1 MDSVSHLRDFS
12 DRLPAMLVKELRQG
26 LRAPLF
32 IAPFLAVQAGAIL
45 AVGVEYER
53 GGTPGVGSPFWLV
66 AFLVV
71 VVLMPLR
78 GFAALREECEGGNSA
93 LLMLGGLSRWQI
105 VGGKWLVQIVLCGLT
120 FLSLLP
126 YLFVRYFLGGFEII
140 PNALMAVNVMTMSA
154 GVSGCI
160 IGASGYRSM
169 ALRFIV
175 AAIGIFWVMASGRMI
190 YLGLQEIDSYTGRN
204 DWMVF
209 WIGGPS
215 ALGVQ
220 LLYAITGLQLGRAHL
235 KLYLLPFE
243 TAPARNVVS
252 LMIFLP
258 FILLAGGIGTMGV
271 GFPVVLL
278 VVIVA
283 MIRYDSPWR
292 PPKGQRPQEIS
303 GTDTGWRPL
312 S

>member
-1 MDSVSHLRDFS
+1 
-12 DRLPAMLVKELRQG
+12 MLVKELRQG

-32 IAPFLAVQAGAIL
+32 ITPFIAVHALAIV

-53 GGTPGVGSPFWLV
+53 GVTPGVGSPLWLV

-78 GFAALREECEGGNSA
+78 GFNALQEECHGGNSS

-126 YLFVRYFLGGFEII
+126 YLLVRYFLGGFEII
-140 PNALMAVNVMTMSA
+140 PNALMAVNVMTMAA

-169 ALRFIV
+169 AMRFIV
-175 AAIGIFWVMASGRMI
+175 AAIGIFWVMASGRAI
-190 YLGLQEIDSYTGRN
+190 YLELQEMYLLTTRK
-204 DWMVF
+204 DWLTF

-235 KLYLLPFE
+235 KLYRLPCE
-243 TAPARNVVS
+243 IAPTRSVVS

-258 FILLAGGIGTMGV
+258 FILLAGGIGTIGY

-278 VVIVA
+278 IIIIA
-283 MIRYDSPWR
+283 MIRYDRPWR
-292 PPKGQRPQEIS
+292 PALGRQPQQIS
-303 GTDTGWRPL
+303 GMDTGWRPL
-312 S
+312 P